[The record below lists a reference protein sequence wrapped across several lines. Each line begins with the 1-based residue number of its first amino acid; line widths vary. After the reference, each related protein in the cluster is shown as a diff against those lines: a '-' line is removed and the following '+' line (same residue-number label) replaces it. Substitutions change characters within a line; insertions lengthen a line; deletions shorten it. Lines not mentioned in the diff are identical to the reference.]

1 MSSLWTPGGEHEVP
15 RNSQTAPQPSGA
27 SSRGQA
33 RNAQGG
39 SPYEVDDM
47 YEDGMDGMDLT
58 PEEEAELRAMQEQLI
73 SVPAASVIANHVV
86 NIFQLGMLHL
96 FSAPPSLE
104 EAALAID
111 AASAIVEKLD
121 GRLGP
126 DEQTLVDAV
135 HQMRMAYVQVRNAN
149 A

>member
-1 MSSLWTPGGEHEVP
+1 
-15 RNSQTAPQPSGA
+15 
-27 SSRGQA
+27 
-33 RNAQGG
+33 
-39 SPYEVDDM
+39 M
-47 YEDGMDGMDLT
+47 YEDGMDLT

-73 SVPAASVIANHVV
+73 SVPASSVIANHVV